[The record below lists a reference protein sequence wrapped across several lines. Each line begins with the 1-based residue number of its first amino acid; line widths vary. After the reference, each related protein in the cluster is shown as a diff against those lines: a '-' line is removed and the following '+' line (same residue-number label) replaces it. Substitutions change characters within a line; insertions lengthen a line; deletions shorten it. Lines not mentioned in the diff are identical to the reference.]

1 LFVTALTDVLCT
13 PDFLQEH
20 EKHVTKS
27 NGYDVVAIRD
37 NWNTWVDTFRECP
50 VTSGPAAAKY

>member
-1 LFVTALTDVLCT
+1 MFV
-13 PDFLQEH
+13 QEH

-37 NWNTWVDTFRECP
+37 MWNTWVDTFRECP
-50 VTSGPAAAKY
+50 VTGGPAMAKY